1 MLEFCLGQRLFLAGR
16 VAAEVALIIAATVTI
31 PDQFRRT
38 AVSYTEGVFND
49 KNRIKRWLQR
59 QRLLTAIAAAARE
72 KASVRLVLDFGS
84 GSGELCK
91 LLVHEYPN
99 ATIICYEP
107 CSDLLA
113 EAKHELQG
121 VPRIEFYAA
130 FSDLPTASVDVLFCL
145 EVFEHIPVKARGNAL
160 NQIDQLVKHGSEV
173 IFGVPVEV
181 GLPALYKG
189 LFRMSRRFGAFDAR
203 PLNVL
208 RAVLGFPPKD
218 RPLGML
224 PPDIE
229 VHHEHLGFDH
239 RIFRQHVA
247 ERFSLIKACASPF
260 GLLGT
265 WFNPEAYFIVM
276 QRDCREL

>member
-1 MLEFCLGQRLFLAGR
+1 M
-16 VAAEVALIIAATVTI
+16 
-31 PDQFRRT
+31 
-38 AVSYTEGVFND
+38 SYTEGVFND
-49 KNRIKRWLQR
+49 KNSIKRWLQR
-59 QRLLTAIAAAARE
+59 QRLLTAVAAAARE

-113 EAKHELQG
+113 EAKHELRG

-130 FSDLPTASVDVLFCL
+130 FSDLPAASVDVLFCL
-145 EVFEHIPVKARGNAL
+145 EVFEHIPATARGNAL

-208 RAVLGFPPKD
+208 RAVVGFPPKD
-218 RPLGML
+218 RPLGLL
-224 PPDIE
+224 PPDVV
-229 VHHEHLGFDH
+229 VHHDHLGFDH
-239 RIFRQHVA
+239 RIFRQNIA
-247 ERFSLIKACASPF
+247 ERFSLIKASASPF
-260 GLLGT
+260 EFLGT
-265 WFNPEAYFIVM
+265 WCNPEAYFVVKK
-276 QRDCREL
+276 LGGA